1 MSDATSPASRHG
13 YITVP
18 FPYQG
23 TVYNFT
29 FYEGFVG
36 RIVLRPQGGPPVEV
50 YKQEGVYHVP
60 QPKSGE
66 MRGPDERSTITV
78 KGGPS
83 ELDIALEIDNGPVVD
98 FKGPIKKVKL
108 RARKEKG
115 RDPAAAHK
123 HGPWVRV
130 LHGEDQVEAIAL
142 EMKEGRGVSRGGV
155 QAFQTGG
162 GGGDDIDIENDS
174 KTCPPHCK

>member
-1 MSDATSPASRHG
+1 MSDATSPESRHG

-66 MRGPDERSTITV
+66 VRYADVNSTIKVT
-78 KGGPS
+78 GGPS
-83 ELDIALEIDNGPVVD
+83 NLDVELAVDDGPQHQGR
-98 FKGPIKKVKL
+98 GPINRIKL

-115 RDPAAAHK
+115 GPKGRDAASPE
-123 HGPWVRV
+123 GPSVKILR
-130 LHGEDQVEAIAL
+130 GEDQVEGLSMELKA
-142 EMKEGRGVSRGGV
+142 GRGASRGGV
-155 QAFQTGG
+155 QAFQTSS
-162 GGGDDIDIENDS
+162 GDDVDFENGA
-174 KTCPPHCK
+174 KTCPPHC